1 MKATVLIY
9 EIKLEFP
16 GSVAMRF
23 FHYYAKD
30 LTARYN
36 LI

>member
-1 MKATVLIY
+1 MNPTVLIY

-16 GSVAMRF
+16 RSVALRF

-30 LTARYN
+30 LTLRYN